1 MIKSKNITILG
12 SGISG
17 LGSAKL
23 ANKLGLNV
31 FVSDN
36 NIIGEKIKKYLNEN
50 KIGFEENGHDVERL
64 LSADQVIISP
74 GISFVDL
81 KKRYPEI
88 NKEKFISEIEFA
100 SRFTNAYLIA
110 VTGSNGK
117 TTTASLIYHILKSS
131 GFNVGLA
138 GNIGVS
144 FAESVCNFSYD
155 FYVLEVSSFQLDHI
169 SNFRPNISIITN
181 ISADHLDRYDY
192 KFENYVKSKYRIVKN
207 QKNEDYFIYNGNCI
221 VTKKILKT
229 IKINSKKF
237 SFSLSKSQDK
247 HSQIYLDKNHINSLL
262 NKKKFMLSTNKI
274 PIKGKHNLQN
284 SMAAI
289 SVAQILK
296 ISNEKIKE
304 SFKTF
309 KSIPHRLEHFL
320 TIQKVKYINDSK
332 ATNVNSVFYALDS
345 FKEPIIWIAG
355 GVDKGNQYDDLIPLV
370 KNKVKAI
377 ICLGQDNNKL
387 IDVFSSHTD
396 LIVSTD
402 NIADVVSSAYKISKP
417 GDVVLLSP
425 ACASFDLFKNF
436 EDRGNKFKEEV
447 RKL

>member
-36 NIIGEKIKKYLNEN
+36 NIIGEKIKKYLKKN
-50 KIGFEENGHDVERL
+50 KIGFEENGHDIERL

-81 KKRYPEI
+81 KKSYPEI

-138 GNIGVS
+138 GNVGVS

-192 KFENYVKSKYRIVKN
+192 KFENYVQSKYRIVKN

>member
-50 KIGFEENGHDVERL
+50 KIGFEENGHDIQRL

-144 FAESVCNFSYD
+144 FAESVCNFTYD

-169 SNFRPNISIITN
+169 SSFRPNISIITN

-229 IKINSKKF
+229 IKINSKIL
-237 SFSLSKSQDK
+237 SFSLSKNQDK

-274 PIKGKHNLQN
+274 PVKGKHNLQN

-296 ISNEKIKE
+296 ISDEKIKE

-345 FKEPIIWIAG
+345 FNEPIIWIAG

-377 ICLGQDNNKL
+377 ICLGHDNNKL

>member
-36 NIIGEKIKKYLNEN
+36 NIIGEKIKKYLKKN

>member
-1 MIKSKNITILG
+1 M
-12 SGISG
+12 
-17 LGSAKL
+17 
-23 ANKLGLNV
+23 
-31 FVSDN
+31 
-36 NIIGEKIKKYLNEN
+36 
-50 KIGFEENGHDVERL
+50 
-64 LSADQVIISP
+64 IISP

-88 NKEKFISEIEFA
+88 NQEKFISEIEFA

>member
-36 NIIGEKIKKYLNEN
+36 NIIGEKIKKYLKKN
-50 KIGFEENGHDVERL
+50 KIGFEENGHDIERL

-81 KKRYPEI
+81 KKSYPEI

>member
-12 SGISG
+12 SGKSG

-36 NIIGEKIKKYLNEN
+36 NIIGKKIKKYLNEN
-50 KIGFEENGHDVERL
+50 KIGFEENGHDVRRL

-88 NKEKFISEIEFA
+88 KKEKFISEIEFA

-117 TTTASLIYHILKSS
+117 TTTASLIYHILKSC

-169 SNFRPNISIITN
+169 SKFRPNISIITN
-181 ISADHLDRYDY
+181 ISSDHLDRYDY
-192 KFENYVKSKYRIVKN
+192 KFEKYVKSKYRIVKN

>member
-36 NIIGEKIKKYLNEN
+36 NIIGEKIKKYLKKN
-50 KIGFEENGHDVERL
+50 KIGFEENGHDIERL

-110 VTGSNGK
+110 ITGSNGK

-138 GNIGVS
+138 GNIGLS

-247 HSQIYLDKNHINSLL
+247 HSQIYLEKNHINSLL
-262 NKKKFMLSTNKI
+262 NKKKFMLSANKI

-345 FKEPIIWIAG
+345 IKEPVIWIAG

>member
-36 NIIGEKIKKYLNEN
+36 NIIGEKIKKYLKKN
-50 KIGFEENGHDVERL
+50 KIGFEENGHDIERL

>member
-36 NIIGEKIKKYLNEN
+36 NIIGEKIKKYLKKN
-50 KIGFEENGHDVERL
+50 KIGFEENGHDIRRL

-247 HSQIYLDKNHINSLL
+247 HSQIYLDKNHINSLI

>member
-36 NIIGEKIKKYLNEN
+36 NIIGEKIKKYLKKN
-50 KIGFEENGHDVERL
+50 KIGFEENGHDIERL

-247 HSQIYLDKNHINSLL
+247 HSQIYLEKNHINSLL
-262 NKKKFMLSTNKI
+262 NKKKFMLSANKI

>member
-36 NIIGEKIKKYLNEN
+36 NIIGEKIKKYLKKN
-50 KIGFEENGHDVERL
+50 KIGFEENGHDIERL

-110 VTGSNGK
+110 ITGSNGK

-138 GNIGVS
+138 GNIGLS

-247 HSQIYLDKNHINSLL
+247 HSQIYLEKNHINSLL
-262 NKKKFMLSTNKI
+262 NKKKFMLSANKI

>member
-36 NIIGEKIKKYLNEN
+36 NIIGEKIKKYLKKN
-50 KIGFEENGHDVERL
+50 KIGFEENGHDIERL

-81 KKRYPEI
+81 KKSYPEI

-207 QKNEDYFIYNGNCI
+207 QKNEDYFIYNGNCM

>member
-12 SGISG
+12 TGISG

-50 KIGFEENGHDVERL
+50 KIDFEENGHDIRRL

-169 SNFRPNISIITN
+169 SKFRPNISIITN

-207 QKNEDYFIYNGNCI
+207 QKNEDYFIYNRNCI
-221 VTKKILKT
+221 VTKRILKT
-229 IKINSKKF
+229 IKINSKKI

-345 FKEPIIWIAG
+345 FNEPIIWIAG

-402 NIADVVSSAYKISKP
+402 NIIDVVSSAYKISKP

>member
-36 NIIGEKIKKYLNEN
+36 NIIGEKIKKYLKKN
-50 KIGFEENGHDVERL
+50 KIGFEENGHDIERL

-81 KKRYPEI
+81 KKSYPEI

-345 FKEPIIWIAG
+345 FDEPIIWIAG

>member
-50 KIGFEENGHDVERL
+50 KIGFEENGHNIQRL

-144 FAESVCNFSYD
+144 FAESVCNFTYD

-169 SNFRPNISIITN
+169 SSFRPNISIITN

-229 IKINSKKF
+229 IKINSKIL
-237 SFSLSKSQDK
+237 SFSLSKNQDK

-274 PIKGKHNLQN
+274 PVKGKHNLQN

-296 ISNEKIKE
+296 ISDEKIKE

-345 FKEPIIWIAG
+345 FNEPIIWIAG

-377 ICLGQDNNKL
+377 ICLGHDNNKL

>member
-36 NIIGEKIKKYLNEN
+36 NIIGEKIKKYLKKN
-50 KIGFEENGHDVERL
+50 KIGFEENGHDIERL

-138 GNIGVS
+138 GNVGVS

>member
-50 KIGFEENGHDVERL
+50 KIGFEENGHDIQRL
-64 LSADQVIISP
+64 ISADQVIISP

-192 KFENYVKSKYRIVKN
+192 KFENYVQSKYRIVKN

>member
-36 NIIGEKIKKYLNEN
+36 NIIGEKIKKYLKKN
-50 KIGFEENGHDVERL
+50 KIGFEENGHDIERL

-88 NKEKFISEIEFA
+88 NQEKFISEIEFA

-377 ICLGQDNNKL
+377 ICLGHDNNKL

>member
-36 NIIGEKIKKYLNEN
+36 NIIGEEIKKYLKKN

>member
-36 NIIGEKIKKYLNEN
+36 NIIGKKIKKYLNEN
-50 KIGFEENGHDVERL
+50 KIGFEENGHDVRRL

-88 NKEKFISEIEFA
+88 KKEKFISEIEFA

-117 TTTASLIYHILKSS
+117 TTTASLIYHILKSC

-169 SNFRPNISIITN
+169 SKFRPNISIITN
-181 ISADHLDRYDY
+181 ISSDHLDRYDY
-192 KFENYVKSKYRIVKN
+192 KFEKYVKSKYRIVKN

>member
-1 MIKSKNITILG
+1 MINTKDITILG
-12 SGISG
+12 TGLSG

-23 ANKLGLNV
+23 AKKLGLNV
-31 FVSDN
+31 FVSDK

-50 KIGFEENGHDVERL
+50 KIDFKENGHDSKRL

-74 GISFVDL
+74 GISFADL

-88 NKEKFISEIEFA
+88 DKEKFISEIEFA
-100 SRFTNAYLIA
+100 SRFTDAYLIA

-117 TTTASLIYHILKSS
+117 TTTASLIYHVLKSS
-131 GFNVGLA
+131 GLNVGLA

-144 FAESVCNFSYD
+144 FAESVCNCSYD

-169 SNFRPNISIITN
+169 SKFKPNISIITN
-181 ISADHLDRYDY
+181 ISADHLDRYNY
-192 KFENYVKSKYRIVKN
+192 KFENYVKSKCRIVKN
-207 QKNEDYFIYNGNCI
+207 QKNEDYFIYNGNCV
-221 VTKKILKT
+221 VTKKIVKK
-229 IKINSKKF
+229 IKINSKIL
-237 SFSLSKSQDK
+237 SFALSKNQDK
-247 HSQIYLDKNHINSLL
+247 NSLIYLDKNHINSLL
-262 NKKKFMLSTNKI
+262 KKKKFMLSTNKI
-274 PIKGKHNLQN
+274 PIKGKHNLEN

-320 TIQKVKYINDSK
+320 TIQKVKYVNDSK

-345 FKEPIIWIAG
+345 FNEPIIWIAG
-355 GVDKGNQYDDLIPLV
+355 GVDKGNQYDDLISLV

-387 IDVFSSHTD
+387 IDIFSSHVD
-396 LIVSTD
+396 VIVSTD
-402 NIADVVSSAYKISKP
+402 NIGDVVSSAYKISKP

>member
-50 KIGFEENGHDVERL
+50 KIGFEENGHNIQRL

-88 NKEKFISEIEFA
+88 KKEKFISEIEFA

-117 TTTASLIYHILKSS
+117 TTTASLIYHILKSN

-144 FAESVCNFSYD
+144 FAESVCNFTYD

-169 SNFRPNISIITN
+169 SSFRPNISIITN

-229 IKINSKKF
+229 IKINSKIL
-237 SFSLSKSQDK
+237 SFSLSKNQDK

-296 ISNEKIKE
+296 ISDEKIKE

-377 ICLGQDNNKL
+377 ICLGHDNNKL

>member
-1 MIKSKNITILG
+1 M
-12 SGISG
+12 
-17 LGSAKL
+17 
-23 ANKLGLNV
+23 
-31 FVSDN
+31 
-36 NIIGEKIKKYLNEN
+36 
-50 KIGFEENGHDVERL
+50 
-64 LSADQVIISP
+64 
-74 GISFVDL
+74 
-81 KKRYPEI
+81 
-88 NKEKFISEIEFA
+88 
-100 SRFTNAYLIA
+100 
-110 VTGSNGK
+110 
-117 TTTASLIYHILKSS
+117 
-131 GFNVGLA
+131 A

-144 FAESVCNFSYD
+144 FAESVCNFTYD

-169 SNFRPNISIITN
+169 SSFRPNISIITN

-229 IKINSKKF
+229 IKINSKIL
-237 SFSLSKSQDK
+237 SFSLSKNQDK

-274 PIKGKHNLQN
+274 PVKGKHNLQN

-296 ISNEKIKE
+296 ISDEKIKE

-377 ICLGQDNNKL
+377 ICLGHDNNKL

>member
-12 SGISG
+12 SGKSG

-36 NIIGEKIKKYLNEN
+36 NIIGKKIKKYLNEN
-50 KIGFEENGHDVERL
+50 KIGFEENGHDIRRL

-88 NKEKFISEIEFA
+88 KKEKFISEIEFA

-117 TTTASLIYHILKSS
+117 TTTASLIYHILKSC

-169 SNFRPNISIITN
+169 SKFRPNISIITN
-181 ISADHLDRYDY
+181 ISSDHLDRYDY
-192 KFENYVKSKYRIVKN
+192 KFEKYVKSKYRIVKN

>member
-36 NIIGEKIKKYLNEN
+36 NIIGEKIKKYLKKN
-50 KIGFEENGHDVERL
+50 KIGFEENGHDIERL

-88 NKEKFISEIEFA
+88 NHEKFISEIEFA

-192 KFENYVKSKYRIVKN
+192 KFENYVQSKYRIVKN

>member
-36 NIIGEKIKKYLNEN
+36 NIIGEKIKKYLKKN

-345 FKEPIIWIAG
+345 FKEPVIWIAG